1 VLAASSCLGVTLDLE
16 PVSFRGSTFSF
27 PSSTFAFGP
36 AAAFAG
42 QTKGAGCLPS
52 VSKPSH
58 NTIQSSDKDAEER
71 NPETAVMSAMHLKN
85 TKLIWFN

>member
-16 PVSFRGSTFSF
+16 PVSFWASTFSF
-27 PSSTFAFGP
+27 PSSTFAFV
-36 AAAFAG
+36 G

-52 VSKPSH
+52 VSKPRH